1 MNWVLA
7 SDHAGVQLKKALLA
21 FLEEQGHFAHDL
33 GVSDNGE
40 SADYPEPADNAVEAM
55 LKGGADMGI
64 LVCGT
69 GLGVSMRANRYKGIR
84 ATLITNDFSAK
95 AAKEH
100 SNANILCF
108 GERITSEQDALRYLK
123 IFLENTFEGGRHQR
137 RLDKLDAPL
146 VTEENEGAQ
155 KQ

>member
-7 SDHAGVQLKKALLA
+7 SDHAGVNLKKALLA
-21 FLEEQGHFAHDL
+21 YLEEHGHFAHDL
-33 GVSDNGE
+33 GVENENE
-40 SADYPEPADNAVEAM
+40 SVDYPDPADSAVEAL

-84 ATLITNDFSAK
+84 ATLLTDEFSAK

-100 SNANILCF
+100 SNANVLCF
-108 GERITSEQDALRYLK
+108 GERITTEADALKYLQT
-123 IFLENTFEGGRHQR
+123 FLENTFEGGRHQK

-146 VTEENEGAQ
+146 VTEE
-155 KQ
+155 